1 MRGLV
6 GSRQG
11 WRLGELRWAWNDG
24 RWWCNKHGCFWLP
37 AFPSLAFFFFL
48 WFDTLISSAAW
59 RCAVTWAMQA
69 NPYFFLDCLIEKCLS
84 KQSWN
89 LHLHSIMC
97 NHKGFLLEYLSGG
110 PLWLKWK
117 SLTGALW
124 GFSKVSAALTALG
137 MEKESK
143 CSSLSSLLR

>member
-11 WRLGELRWAWNDG
+11 WRLGELRWAWKDG
-24 RWWCNKHGCFWLP
+24 RWWCNKHGCFWLL
-37 AFPSLAFFFFL
+37 AFPSPAFF
-48 WFDTLISSAAW
+48 SM
-59 RCAVTWAMQA
+59 TW
-69 NPYFFLDCLIEKCLS
+69 YFKFCSVKMCCNMGYASKPILFLDCLIEKCLS